1 MLQTNEI
8 EFIANNGQRSPA
20 DIALDAR
27 KFPELDIKKMAHQI
41 QARQK
46 LADKLPSWVAEK
58 KVFFPASISLEQ
70 SSSES
75 TANFKASLVSGRLID
90 ITGGMGVDTWAFAKT
105 CDQVTYVEMQED
117 LASITKY
124 NHQVLGVENI
134 IHYAKNGLNVLN
146 QVDID
151 WIYVDP
157 ARRNAQGDKVIL
169 FKDCQP
175 NVLDVLAQHPT
186 KKILIKTSP
195 VLDISRAV
203 LELGGVSQVYVVSTK
218 QEVKELLFVKA
229 GNESDA
235 PKITIIEDGQTIFE
249 GTSIKER
256 ESTNAIGSLKRYV
269 YEAHPGVLKAGF
281 FKSVLQKDLVQ
292 LGNHTHLYSSESILE
307 DFPGKIY
314 EVIESGPVQANW
326 LSVNQANI
334 STRNFPMSPEA
345 LRKKLKLKDGSAYTL
360 FGIQNSS
367 KKNELILTKKIT
379 FAHSN

>member
-134 IHYAKNGLNVLN
+134 IHYAKNGLDVLN